1 MNQFP
6 GVRFFRLFP
15 GGIECDK
22 DGLRVGDVTLL
33 ALNANSGW
41 TLRDD
46 RDVAIDLSRLYGFP
60 VDIGSKRAGLT
71 VVAAALQSGDIA
83 KAQIAALH
91 LQLPEPIKS
100 RSAREADRESLVR
113 DLAACG
119 LLKADDDWN
128 AEHPRTGTPPN
139 PGWFANK
146 PKDPGAET
154 TPKVN
159 SGWPPRA
166 IGREVRK
173 FLKEAAGR
181 LTWRGTEALIDAVPY
196 LDAIAMF
203 LETLE
208 PQPTNMY
215 EVRLEQQLRAN
226 FSSPKTLDDLQRMP
240 GGDTFGY
247 ERHHIVEQNDANV
260 EKGQAA
266 RKIEAY
272 LIKFGRDAIDD
283 SRNIVWRPRFNH
295 EDSTSEYNSKP
306 EDGQPFSRLRDY
318 VNTLDFDSQRQ
329 IGLEK
334 LRKYGVLK

>member
-15 GGIECDK
+15 GGVECDK

-91 LQLPEPIKS
+91 LQPPEPIKS
-100 RSAREADRESLVR
+100 RSARETDRENLAR
-113 DLAACG
+113 DLIACG
-119 LLKADDDWN
+119 LLKADADWD
-128 AEHPRTGTPPN
+128 AKHPRTGSPPN

-146 PKDPGAET
+146 PKDPSADT
-154 TPKVN
+154 APKVN

-166 IGREVRK
+166 IGQKVRT
-173 FLKEAAGR
+173 FLAGR
-181 LTWRGTEALIDAVPY
+181 LTWRGTEALIDGVPY

-215 EVRLEQQLRAN
+215 EVRLEQQMRAN

-240 GGDTFGY
+240 EGDTFGY

-260 EKGQAA
+260 EKGHRAQ
-266 RKIEAY
+266 KIEAV

-283 SRNIVWRPRFNH
+283 SSNIVWIPRFKH
-295 EDSTSEYNSKP
+295 EQITSEYNRAP
-306 EDGQPFSRLRDY
+306 EDGQPFPRFRDY
-318 VNTLDFDSQRQ
+318 VNALDFDKQRQ

-334 LRKYGVLK
+334 LQK